1 MTVETQ
7 APIQRTITAIGGQV
21 AISVNGL
28 GNVGLAMTLTGV
40 TAGQFAFEASLDS
53 TDGVNGT
60 WFAIPGVRS
69 NAAAAEIAT
78 GALSA
83 TPAYG
88 WQFNVV
94 CYNYFR
100 VRATAGTF
108 GTTTVIAA
116 PGERVPAMMNVA
128 QGALAAAAQLVQGAA
143 GRGVNSTNN
152 PVLVG
157 ATGRAANLA
166 AIVDGR
172 PVDLWADLQ
181 GKLVVKMFAPNELD
195 WQATMASDG
204 ATITTATTTALI
216 AAVATYRRYVT
227 AIQLH
232 NSSATAT
239 EVVLQDTTGTP
250 AVLWRGFL
258 PANMTQPYNVEFPS
272 PLRTGSGT
280 ASGIGLRAVTA
291 GANIRWSI
299 QGYAGY

>member
-1 MTVETQ
+1 MTVQ
-7 APIQRTITAIGGQV
+7 NDAPVTLNITANGGI
-21 AISVNGL
+21 AALNVNGL
-28 GNVGLAMTLTGV
+28 GNVGLFMVLTGV
-40 TAGQFAFEASLDS
+40 TAANFTFEASLNS
-53 TDGVNGT
+53 TDGVNGN
-60 WFAIPGVRS
+60 WFTIPGMRTNVTS
-69 NAAAAEIAT
+69 IEATT

-94 CYNYFR
+94 CFNYFR

-108 GTTTVIAA
+108 GTAACLLA
-116 PGERVPAMMNVA
+116 PGEHVPPAFIINSGTGGTFV
-128 QGALAAAAQLVQGAA
+128 QGNTARDAAAAGNPVYIGGRVSVTNFTAMTDADLAPPATDAA
-143 GRGVNSTNN
+143 G
-152 PVLVG
+152 
-157 ATGRAANLA
+157 
-166 AIVDGR
+166 
-172 PVDLWADLQ
+172 
-181 GKLVVKMFAPNELD
+181 KLITQPFAPNELN

-204 ATITTATTTALI
+204 ATITVNTVVALI